1 MKTFVICEGLS
12 VVAFATC
19 LHPVRLEAEMVSP
32 FLNSEVSWVSTA
44 ARNESIELFTS
55 EGCSSCP
62 PADRWMQSLT
72 RDRRLWKT
80 LFPIGWHVDYW
91 NDLGWVDPFS
101 SREGTA
107 RQEAYIRHWGRG
119 GAYTPEFVRTGREW
133 RTWST
138 SEALPEFAKP
148 MDVGILGLSGRV
160 QSGFTMSFQ
169 PVGNGDG
176 PWEARVVL
184 MESGVS
190 HEVSRGE
197 NAGRRLQHAFAV
209 RQVVSATMSRTSS
222 SGPTWTATVQL
233 PMSFAMGR
241 DPAVTVA
248 VVGWVSR
255 PGNPTPVQITG
266 GALVR

>member
-1 MKTFVICEGLS
+1 MKTFVRCEGLAGI
-12 VVAFATC
+12 AFATC
-19 LHPVRLEAEMVSP
+19 LHAVRLEAEAPKP
-32 FLNSEVSWVSTA
+32 FLNSVLSWVSTA

-91 NDLGWVDPFS
+91 NDLGWVDPLS
-101 SREGTA
+101 CREGTA

-119 GAYTPEFVRTGREW
+119 GAYTPEFVRSGREW
-133 RTWST
+133 RTWSI

-148 MDVGILGLSGRV
+148 QDVGILGLSGRF
-160 QSGFTMSFQ
+160 QSGFTMSFK
-169 PVGNGDG
+169 PVGGADG

-209 RQVVSATMSRTSS
+209 RTVASASMKPV
-222 SGPTWTATVQL
+222 GGGGAAWTATLRL
-233 PMSFAMGR
+233 PLPSTTGQE
-241 DPAVTVA
+241 PSITGA

-255 PGNPTPVQITG
+255 PGDPTPVQITG
-266 GALVR
+266 GPLLR